1 LADIARR
8 ILPALAAT
16 LLLASTVSAQNRQT
30 IRYPINAGTS
40 VSIVNAYGPVTV
52 RTSSSNQLL
61 ISATP
66 HSSKVEIDQ
75 SKNDARVEIHSHV
88 LQQATPAEAQ
98 VDYDV
103 QLPPGVSLW
112 VRSSDGPILVTG
124 VRAAD
129 VTCEGESARVE
140 VKDGGSGHV
149 HVRTVTGEIVLTNL
163 KDAHTEVASISGD
176 IVVRGV
182 SGRFIS
188 VNTTKGKI
196 SYDGGFEGGGE
207 YVLSTHSGDINVAMP
222 SDASVEI
229 SARSVMGTVED
240 SAHMQP
246 APHPSFAPS
255 QGKALAGV
263 MNAGASAVKLRSMT
277 GNITVKKK

>member
-1 LADIARR
+1 LADFARR
-8 ILPALAAT
+8 FLLALSAS
-16 LLLASTVSAQNRQT
+16 LLLASPLSAQNRQI
-30 IRYPINAGTS
+30 IRFPLNAGS
-40 VSIVNAYGPVTV
+40 SLSIVNAYGPVTV
-52 RTSSSNQLL
+52 RTSSSNQLV

-66 HSSKVEIDQ
+66 HSSNVEIDQ
-75 SKNDARVEIHSHV
+75 SKNDTRVEIRSHV
-88 LQQATPAEAQ
+88 LRQATPAEAQ

-112 VRSSDGPILVTG
+112 VRSNDGPISVTG

-129 VTCEGESARVE
+129 VTCDGESARIE

-149 HVRTVTGEIVLTNL
+149 HVRTVSGEIGLTNL
-163 KDAHTEVASISGD
+163 KDSHTEITSISGD

-182 SGRFIS
+182 SGNFVS
-188 VNTTKGKI
+188 ANTTKGKI
-196 SYDGGFEGGGE
+196 SYDGTFEGGGE
-207 YVLSTHSGDINVAMP
+207 YVFSTHSGDVNVALP
-222 SDASVEI
+222 ADASVEI

-240 SAHMQP
+240 SLHMQP

-263 MNAGASAVKLRSMT
+263 LNAGASSVKLRSMT